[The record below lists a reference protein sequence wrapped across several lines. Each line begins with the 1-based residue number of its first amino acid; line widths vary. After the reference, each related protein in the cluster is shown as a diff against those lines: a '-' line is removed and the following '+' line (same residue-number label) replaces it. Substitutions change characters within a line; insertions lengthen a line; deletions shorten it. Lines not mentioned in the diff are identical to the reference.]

1 MEQLAELKKKVDFLS
16 DLETLEVDESGELIM
31 GNYNDYPE
39 YIEKVINYLNAR
51 LIAYK
56 ETLQEELK
64 NEIKVLSE
72 IV

>member
-31 GNYNDYPE
+31 ENYNNYPE
-39 YIEKVINYLNAR
+39 YIEKVINYINAH
-51 LIAYK
+51 LIYYK